1 MDLLERYKWAREH
14 SSTNEEYLNLLE
26 SLSRTHRDAH
36 SSMLPEDRN
45 YAWEGPDYEATGT
58 CDNCEAED
66 VVLFEMKRRHEYWCS
81 VCASA
86 WKGRE

>member
-1 MDLLERYKWAREH
+1 
-14 SSTNEEYLNLLE
+14 
-26 SLSRTHRDAH
+26 
-36 SSMLPEDRN
+36 MLPEDRN